1 MAGDGDGAG
10 LQPRRAVSAPLPPP
24 QLPPPHRRLGPS
36 RSAGPLGIMALE
48 QLCSVLKGKRPGPRT
63 APPAGK
69 TGLFAFLP
77 GAGRPTRPFVWH
89 ERTAAP
95 GSRRDPLCSPSAS
108 SQPSVCALAGDPGS
122 ASGLGGPAGPASCA
136 LALLPRICHTSLCKV
151 VGFV

>member
-69 TGLFAFLP
+69 TGLFASLP

-89 ERTAAP
+89 ERTTDP
-95 GSRRDPLCSPSAS
+95 RSRRDPLVPR
-108 SQPSVCALAGDPGS
+108 
-122 ASGLGGPAGPASCA
+122 
-136 LALLPRICHTSLCKV
+136 ALLPSPLCVPWPGTREAHRDLAARPVLRAVPSRFFLGIAIHRFAKL
-151 VGFV
+151 